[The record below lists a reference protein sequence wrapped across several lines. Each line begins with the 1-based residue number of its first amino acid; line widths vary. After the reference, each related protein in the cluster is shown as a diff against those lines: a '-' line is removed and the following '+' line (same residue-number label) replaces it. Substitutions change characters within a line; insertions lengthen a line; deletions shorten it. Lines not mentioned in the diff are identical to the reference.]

1 MTICPDFNLI
11 IYSGVSKPKYSRN
24 TIASING
31 FYHVVTDE
39 FYGIIENGNFSV
51 IYEHNTG
58 LNPWFTLGGRAIQ
71 KYDNY
76 GNTYTIYKSDFSA
89 AVPYL
94 NDAAIFDNQ
103 HKSVMLSTCF
113 PIKFVDG
120 IDCTTCHGTGRV
132 YDEENPDHPKTCG
145 TCGGHGKVLFMSPST
160 IQMTS
165 DEAKSALENAKMV
178 LNIDRSLKSAQSGV
192 AKEMDR
198 EPEYLEISKIS
209 DDMYM
214 KLQHTLEVVQ
224 ALVFMDTTSEI
235 SVNPPVSFDIKTE
248 VELMAEFAES
258 QKGMDASIRY
268 GAYLSYIDQRYSQNE
283 TMKRIAQLSSAYT
296 TLILFTI
303 DERNKL
309 LAAGQISQD
318 DAIKAT
324 YVFDTI
330 LELHY
335 TGQID
340 IFNDDMSTIT
350 TAIDNAIQ
358 PKINGLE
365 MVEPEPQFGDGDEI
379 EDEDENE

>member
-1 MTICPDFNLI
+1 
-11 IYSGVSKPKYSRN
+11 
-24 TIASING
+24 
-31 FYHVVTDE
+31 
-39 FYGIIENGNFSV
+39 
-51 IYEHNTG
+51 
-58 LNPWFTLGGRAIQ
+58 
-71 KYDNY
+71 
-76 GNTYTIYKSDFSA
+76 
-89 AVPYL
+89 
-94 NDAAIFDNQ
+94 
-103 HKSVMLSTCF
+103 
-113 PIKFVDG
+113 
-120 IDCTTCHGTGRV
+120 
-132 YDEENPDHPKTCG
+132 
-145 TCGGHGKVLFMSPST
+145 MSPLAGYNLSPEPMVIGTADDKKQRDPIRFYAPETST

-224 ALVFMDTTSEI
+224 ALVFMDTDSEI

-283 TMKRIAQLSSAYT
+283 TMKRIAYLSSAYT

-309 LAAGQISQD
+309 LAAGQITQD

-340 IFNDDMSTIT
+340 IFEDDMSTIT
-350 TAIDNAIQ
+350 NAIDTAIQ
-358 PKINGLE
+358 PKIDGLE
-365 MVEPEPQFGDGDEI
+365 MVEPEPAFGDDDEI
-379 EDEDENE
+379 EDEPNE